1 MGELVSKLKPRKIY
15 MNIPTLDKLKGANA
29 NSTINRF
36 SNSNLNLR
44 KHSPNIQ
51 LQGDWYQNLPSLIA
65 NPAFN
70 VKIFEQVLSQLHGDF
85 KQDI

>member
-1 MGELVSKLKPRKIY
+1 
-15 MNIPTLDKLKGANA
+15 MNIPTLDKLKVANA
-29 NSTINRF
+29 NSIINRF
-36 SNSNLNLR
+36 SNSNPNLR

-51 LQGDWYQNLPSLIA
+51 LQGDWYQDLPSLIA
-65 NPAFN
+65 NLAFN